1 MIEAV
6 ETYPR
11 LEEAAQALA
20 RGGARFMAGGTV
32 AMREVNYGTFG
43 AARIVRTSDPAFRSL
58 SASGDRIEIGA
69 GVTLAQVLEARE
81 LEFLHPVARLVGGPA
96 VREAATVGGNL
107 FAPHPY
113 GDLAA
118 ALLALGATARMAEG
132 REMPLAD
139 LLAQREG
146 AGLVASLTLQRP
158 RRGEFGFRKLS
169 RVKPKG
175 VSVLSVAVRAPGAP
189 SRVSG
194 AGIAFAGMG
203 ARPMRAE
210 AAERALE
217 GVRLDA
223 SSVAAA
229 CSAAAEG
236 LSPPDD
242 PLASAW
248 YRAEV
253 AGVQLRRCLL
263 EDMR

>member
-11 LEEAAQALA
+11 LAEAAAALA

-32 AMREVNYGTFG
+32 AMRDANYGRFG
-43 AARIVRTSDPAFRSL
+43 APRLVRTTDPAFRAL
-58 SASGDRIEIGA
+58 SAQGDRIEIGA
-69 GVTLAQVLEARE
+69 GATLAQVLESRE
-81 LEFLHPVARLVGGPA
+81 LAALHPVARLVGGPA

-113 GDLAA
+113 GDFAA
-118 ALLALGATARMAEG
+118 ALLALGAVARLAEG

-139 LLAQREG
+139 LFAQRDRV
-146 AGLVASLTLQRP
+146 GLVASLSLQRP

-175 VSVLSVAVRAPGAP
+175 VSVLSVAVKAPGAP

-194 AGIAFAGMG
+194 AAIAFAGMG
-203 ARPMRAE
+203 PHPLRAA

-217 GVRLDA
+217 GARRDHA
-223 SSVAAA
+223 GVAAA
-229 CSAAAEG
+229 CAAAAEG

-263 EDMR
+263 EDMA

>member
-6 ETYPR
+6 ETYGR
-11 LEEAAQALA
+11 LEEAAAALA

-32 AMREVNYGTFG
+32 AMRDVNYGEFG
-43 AARIVRTSDPAFRSL
+43 AARIVRTTDPAFR
-58 SASGDRIEIGA
+58 AVAAAGDRMELGA
-69 GVTLAQVLEARE
+69 GVTLADVLERRE
-81 LEFLHPVARLVGGPA
+81 LEFLHGAARRVGAPA

-113 GDLAA
+113 GDFAA
-118 ALLALGATARMAEG
+118 ALLALDGVARIVGGGEV
-132 REMPLAD
+132 PLAEF
-139 LLAQREG
+139 LARREG
-146 AGLVASLTLQRP
+146 LVGAVSVARP

-169 RVKPKG
+169 RVRPKG
-175 VSVLSVAVRAPGAP
+175 VAVMSVAVWAPGAP

-194 AGIAFAGMG
+194 ARVAWSGMG
-203 ARPMRAE
+203 PHPMRGT

-217 GVRLDA
+217 GARLDA
-223 SSVAAA
+223 SGVAGAVA
-229 CSAAAEG
+229 AAAEG

-253 AGVQLRRCLL
+253 AGVHLRRCLL
-263 EDMR
+263 EDMA